1 MIVKTDGLFA
11 ALHNTNTHFV
21 LLSPPRVWE
30 VQRGDPEVD
39 EAARQPAPVHRLRHQ
54 PSHQVLTAARPAVEA
69 EDKKSVIC
77 SLTEC
82 PPCVLPHDQ
91 RFAVGV
97 SGQVAPHGPG
107 DQLPGEVL
115 PHQLPRQQLLQLAAV
130 SWPPARAAALHL
142 DTGLLITQIF
152 SWVLPPAGTPAP

>member
-1 MIVKTDGLFA
+1 M
-11 ALHNTNTHFV
+11 
-21 LLSPPRVWE
+21 
-30 VQRGDPEVD
+30 QRGDQEVD
-39 EAARQPAPVHRLRHQ
+39 EAAGEPAPVHRLRHQ

-69 EDKKSVIC
+69 GNKKRSSVASQ
-77 SLTEC
+77 SL
-82 PPCVLPHDQ
+82 PYIPPHDQ

-107 DQLPGEVL
+107 DQLVGEVL

-142 DTGLLITQIF
+142 TQD
-152 SWVLPPAGTPAP
+152 S